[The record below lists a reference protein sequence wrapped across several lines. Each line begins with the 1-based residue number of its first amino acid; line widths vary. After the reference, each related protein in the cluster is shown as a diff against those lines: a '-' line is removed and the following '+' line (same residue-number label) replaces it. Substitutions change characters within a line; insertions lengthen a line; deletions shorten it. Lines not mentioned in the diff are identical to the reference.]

1 MSGVGL
7 VNGVKVSRECRSH
20 LAQANERRRTHG
32 KSARLP
38 GIPEPVRWKYVLT
51 RYP

>member
-20 LAQANERRRTHG
+20 LAQAHDPRW
-32 KSARLP
+32 AR
-38 GIPEPVRWKYVLT
+38 
-51 RYP
+51 